1 MSQQSRCRS
10 AKFLSLYG
18 LPEALDRGGEL
29 RWEVFRQSATCDP
42 AKHLQISFG
51 RRCETPP
58 DLIYSSGLLKLDRV
72 RKRYGTLLAVDDLT
86 LEIRSGEIFGL
97 LGPNGA
103 GKSTTVNLAVGL
115 LSPDEGTVTIGD
127 AESPTRAAV
136 RRRIGVAPQALAVYD
151 QLTGRENLEFFGR
164 MYGLHRSTL
173 AARVSW
179 ALAFVQ
185 LADRAADRA
194 IAYSGGMK
202 RRLNLAAALVHDPEL
217 ILLDEPTV
225 GVDPQS
231 RNAIFDSIEALRAQG
246 RTIIYTTH
254 YMEEAARLC
263 DRVGI
268 IDHWKLLAVDTVPT
282 LLGAFGG
289 APTLVVARSGGEYRV
304 QTADP
309 LGELNRLA
317 ASEPVGEFRLER
329 PTLEQV
335 FLHLTGRQLRD

>member
-1 MSQQSRCRS
+1 MRN
-10 AKFLSLYG
+10 
-18 LPEALDRGGEL
+18 DRA
-29 RWEVFRQSATCDP
+29 VV
-42 AKHLQISFG
+42 
-51 RRCETPP
+51 
-58 DLIYSSGLLKLDRV
+58 YSSVLLRFSRV
-72 RKRYGTLLAVDDLT
+72 CKRYGTLVALDDLT

-115 LSPDEGTVTIGD
+115 LTPDQGTVTIGEE
-127 AESPTRAAV
+127 ASPAQAVV
-136 RRRIGVAPQALAVYD
+136 RRRIGVAPQALAIYD

-164 MYGLHRSTL
+164 MYGLRGSTL
-173 AARVSW
+173 AGRVEW
-179 ALAFVQ
+179 ALRFVQ
-185 LADRAADRA
+185 LEERAADRA
-194 IAYSGGMK
+194 AGYSGGMK

-231 RNAIFDSIEALRAQG
+231 RNAIFDSIEALRAHG

-254 YMEEAARLC
+254 YMEEASRLC

-268 IDHWKLLAVDTVPT
+268 IDHGKLLAVDTVAA
-282 LLGAFGG
+282 LLTTYGG
-289 APTLVVARSGGEYRV
+289 APTLVVGRSSGEHRV
-304 QTADP
+304 RTTDP

-317 ASEPVGEFRLER
+317 AIEPVGEFRLER